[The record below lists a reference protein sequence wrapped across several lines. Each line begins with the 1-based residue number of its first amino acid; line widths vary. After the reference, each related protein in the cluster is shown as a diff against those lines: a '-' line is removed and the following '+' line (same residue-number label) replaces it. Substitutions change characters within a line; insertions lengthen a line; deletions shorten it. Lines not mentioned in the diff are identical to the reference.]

1 MNTYLK
7 KSLRINSALLML
19 LGSTI
24 FNIAPAKAVD
34 FSQVLGADLTWQC
47 GWQPSIQ
54 PRVRLNPSEASQDSV
69 RVNILPCD
77 PKPEAPKAAAAV
89 AAPAP
94 AAPDL
99 TPAVQLVQQGI
110 VIPQQLIQSVQPLI
124 QMAQP
129 LIQQLLQPLPQA
141 TQQVAPAPAQVPAQ
155 APAGTK

>member
-1 MNTYLK
+1 MNIYLK
-7 KSLRINSALLML
+7 KSLRINGALLML

-54 PRVRLNPSEASQDSV
+54 PRVRINPSEASQDSV
-69 RVNILPCD
+69 RVNILPCES
-77 PKPEAPKAAAAV
+77 KPEPPKVSAAT
-89 AAPAP
+89 AP

-129 LIQQLLQPLPQA
+129 LLLQLLQPLPQA
-141 TQQVAPAPAQVPAQ
+141 TQQVAPVPGQAPQQ